1 MNNKRFLTSI
11 VCFTVMA
18 VQAFAQSTTSMAEKD
33 NDNIPQYSYS
43 VEEMDKVSEYIKQQY
58 GEFDIVAHELVSPD
72 IHCDI
77 AIVPPTDDQ
86 PYYKLVTMG
95 AGAFKMNVPEDLK
108 SDVYERAEYVVFLPA
123 DWNIKSDK
131 EEDYWPIRML
141 KTVARLPVSMDDWLF
156 YRHTVNLTDDESPVA
171 VNTGFNSCVLFI
183 SFGKGNKPVGPL
195 KLAPSDKEV
204 AFFQLVPLYPEELQ
218 FKLEHSFD
226 ELEDIMDDDLY
237 DPVIDIHRENYCK

>member
-18 VQAFAQSTTSMAEKD
+18 VQVFAQSTTSMAEKD

-43 VEEMDKVSEYIKQQY
+43 EEEMDKVSDYIKQQY

-141 KTVARLPVSMDDWLF
+141 KIVARLPVSMDDWLF

-171 VNTGFNSCVLFI
+171 ENTGFNSCVLFI
-183 SFGKGNKPVGPL
+183 SFGKGNKPVEPL
-195 KLAPSDKEV
+195 KLDLSDKEV
-204 AFFQLVPLYPEELQ
+204 AFFQLVPLYPEELE

-237 DPVIDIHRENYCK
+237 DPVVDIHRENYCK

>member
-18 VQAFAQSTTSMAEKD
+18 VQVFAQSTTSMAEKD

-171 VNTGFNSCVLFI
+171 ENTGFNSCVLFI
-183 SFGKGNKPVGPL
+183 SFGKGNKPVEPL
-195 KLAPSDKEV
+195 KLDLSDKEV

-237 DPVIDIHRENYCK
+237 DPVVDIHRENYCK

>member
-18 VQAFAQSTTSMAEKD
+18 VQVFAQSTTSMAEKD

-43 VEEMDKVSEYIKQQY
+43 EEEMDKVSDYIKQQY

-108 SDVYERAEYVVFLPA
+108 SEVYERAEYVVFLPA

-171 VNTGFNSCVLFI
+171 ENTGFNSCVLFI
-183 SFGKGNKPVGPL
+183 SFGKGNKPVEPL
-195 KLAPSDKEV
+195 KLDLSDKEV
-204 AFFQLVPLYPEELQ
+204 AFFQLVPLYPEELE

-237 DPVIDIHRENYCK
+237 DPVVDIHRENYCK

>member
-183 SFGKGNKPVGPL
+183 SFGKGNKPVEPL
-195 KLAPSDKEV
+195 KLDLSDKEV

-237 DPVIDIHRENYCK
+237 DPVVDIHRENYCK

>member
-18 VQAFAQSTTSMAEKD
+18 VQVFAQSTTSMAEKD
-33 NDNIPQYSYS
+33 KDNIPQYSYS
-43 VEEMDKVSEYIKQQY
+43 VEEMDKVSDYIKQQY

-171 VNTGFNSCVLFI
+171 ENTGFNSCVLFI
-183 SFGKGNKPVGPL
+183 SFGKGNKPVEPL
-195 KLAPSDKEV
+195 KLDLSDKEV
-204 AFFQLVPLYPEELQ
+204 AFFQLVPLYPEELE

-237 DPVIDIHRENYCK
+237 DPVVDIHRENYCK

>member
-86 PYYKLVTMG
+86 PYYKLVTIG

-171 VNTGFNSCVLFI
+171 ENTGFNSCVLFI
-183 SFGKGNKPVGPL
+183 SFGKDNKPVEPL
-195 KLAPSDKEV
+195 KLDLSDKEV

-237 DPVIDIHRENYCK
+237 DPVVDIHRENYCK

>member
-43 VEEMDKVSEYIKQQY
+43 EEEMDKVSDYIKQQY

-171 VNTGFNSCVLFI
+171 ENTGFNSCVLFI
-183 SFGKGNKPVGPL
+183 SFGKDNKPVEPL
-195 KLAPSDKEV
+195 KLDLSDKEV

-237 DPVIDIHRENYCK
+237 DPVVDIHRKNYCK

>member
-1 MNNKRFLTSI
+1 
-11 VCFTVMA
+11 
-18 VQAFAQSTTSMAEKD
+18 MAEKD

-171 VNTGFNSCVLFI
+171 ENTGFNSCVLFI
-183 SFGKGNKPVGPL
+183 SFGKGNKPVEPL
-195 KLAPSDKEV
+195 KLDLSDKEV
-204 AFFQLVPLYPEELQ
+204 AFFQLVPLYPEELE

-237 DPVIDIHRENYCK
+237 DPVVDIHRENYCK

>member
-131 EEDYWPIRML
+131 EKDYWPIRML
-141 KTVARLPVSMDDWLF
+141 KTVARLPVSTDDWLF

-171 VNTGFNSCVLFI
+171 ENTGFNSCVLFI
-183 SFGKGNKPVGPL
+183 SFGKGNKPVEPL
-195 KLAPSDKEV
+195 KLDLSDKEV
-204 AFFQLVPLYPEELQ
+204 AFFQLVPLYPEELE

-237 DPVIDIHRENYCK
+237 DPVVDIHRENYCK

>member
-43 VEEMDKVSEYIKQQY
+43 EEEMDKVSDYIKQQY

-141 KTVARLPVSMDDWLF
+141 KSVARLPVSTDDWLF

-171 VNTGFNSCVLFI
+171 ENTGFNSCVLFI
-183 SFGKGNKPVGPL
+183 SFGKDNKPVEPL
-195 KLAPSDKEV
+195 KLDLSDKEV

-237 DPVIDIHRENYCK
+237 DPVVDIHRKNYCK

>member
-1 MNNKRFLTSI
+1 MNNKRFLTNI

-43 VEEMDKVSEYIKQQY
+43 EEEMDKVSDYIKQQY

-171 VNTGFNSCVLFI
+171 ENTGFNSCVLFI
-183 SFGKGNKPVGPL
+183 SFGKGNKPVEPL
-195 KLAPSDKEV
+195 KLDLSDKEV

-237 DPVIDIHRENYCK
+237 DPVVDIHRENYCK

>member
-33 NDNIPQYSYS
+33 NDNIPQYSYT
-43 VEEMDKVSEYIKQQY
+43 VEEMDKVSDYIKQQY

-171 VNTGFNSCVLFI
+171 ENTGFNSCVLFI
-183 SFGKGNKPVGPL
+183 SFGKGNKPVEPL
-195 KLAPSDKEV
+195 KLDLSDKEV
-204 AFFQLVPLYPEELQ
+204 AFFQLVPLYPEELE

-237 DPVIDIHRENYCK
+237 DPVVDIHRENYCK

>member
-43 VEEMDKVSEYIKQQY
+43 EEEMDKVSDYIKQQY

-171 VNTGFNSCVLFI
+171 ENTGFNSCVLFI

-195 KLAPSDKEV
+195 KLDPSDKEV

-237 DPVIDIHRENYCK
+237 DPVVDIHRENYCK

>member
-43 VEEMDKVSEYIKQQY
+43 EEEMDKVSEYIKQQY

-77 AIVPPTDDQ
+77 SIVPPTDDQ

-141 KTVARLPVSMDDWLF
+141 KSVARLPVSTDDWLF

-183 SFGKGNKPVGPL
+183 SFGKGNKPVEPL
-195 KLAPSDKEV
+195 KLDLSDKEV

-237 DPVIDIHRENYCK
+237 DPVVDIHRENYCK

>member
-171 VNTGFNSCVLFI
+171 ENTGFNSCVLFI
-183 SFGKGNKPVGPL
+183 SFGKGNKPGEPL
-195 KLAPSDKEV
+195 KLDLSDKEV
-204 AFFQLVPLYPEELQ
+204 AFFQLVPLYPEELE

-237 DPVIDIHRENYCK
+237 DPVVDIHRENYCK

>member
-18 VQAFAQSTTSMAEKD
+18 VQVFAQSTTSMAEKD

-43 VEEMDKVSEYIKQQY
+43 EEEMDKVSDYIKQQY

-171 VNTGFNSCVLFI
+171 ENTGFNSCVLFI
-183 SFGKGNKPVGPL
+183 SFGKGNKPVEPL
-195 KLAPSDKEV
+195 KLDLSDKEV
-204 AFFQLVPLYPEELQ
+204 AFFQLVPLYPEELE

-237 DPVIDIHRENYCK
+237 DPVVDIHRENYCK

>member
-171 VNTGFNSCVLFI
+171 ENTGFNSCVLFI
-183 SFGKGNKPVGPL
+183 SFGKGNKPVEPL
-195 KLAPSDKEV
+195 KLDLSDKEV
-204 AFFQLVPLYPEELQ
+204 AFFQLVPLYPEELE

>member
-43 VEEMDKVSEYIKQQY
+43 EEEMDKVSDYIKQQY

-171 VNTGFNSCVLFI
+171 ENTGFNSCVLFI
-183 SFGKGNKPVGPL
+183 SFGKGNKPVEPL
-195 KLAPSDKEV
+195 KLDLSDKEV

-237 DPVIDIHRENYCK
+237 DPVVDIHRKNYCK

>member
-171 VNTGFNSCVLFI
+171 ENTGFNSCVLFI

-195 KLAPSDKEV
+195 KLDHSDKEV

-237 DPVIDIHRENYCK
+237 DPVIDIHRKNYCK

>member
-43 VEEMDKVSEYIKQQY
+43 EEEMDKVSEYIKQQY

-171 VNTGFNSCVLFI
+171 ENTGFNSCVLFI
-183 SFGKGNKPVGPL
+183 SFGKGNKPVEPL
-195 KLAPSDKEV
+195 KLDLSDKEV

>member
-171 VNTGFNSCVLFI
+171 ENTGFNSCVLFI

-195 KLAPSDKEV
+195 KLDLSDKEV

-237 DPVIDIHRENYCK
+237 DPVIDIHRKNYCK

>member
-171 VNTGFNSCVLFI
+171 ENTGFNSCVLFI
-183 SFGKGNKPVGPL
+183 SFGKDNKPVEPL
-195 KLAPSDKEV
+195 KLDLFDKEV

-237 DPVIDIHRENYCK
+237 DPVVDIHRKNYCK

>member
-171 VNTGFNSCVLFI
+171 ENTGFNSCVLFI
-183 SFGKGNKPVGPL
+183 SFGKGNKPVEPL
-195 KLAPSDKEV
+195 KLDLSDKEV
-204 AFFQLVPLYPEELQ
+204 AFFQLVPLYPEELE

-237 DPVIDIHRENYCK
+237 DPVVDIHRENYCK

>member
-18 VQAFAQSTTSMAEKD
+18 VQVFAQSTTSMAEKD

-43 VEEMDKVSEYIKQQY
+43 VEEMDKVSDYIKQQY

-204 AFFQLVPLYPEELQ
+204 AFFQLVPLYPEELE

-237 DPVIDIHRENYCK
+237 DPVVDIHRENYCK

>member
-131 EEDYWPIRML
+131 DEDYWPIRML
-141 KTVARLPVSMDDWLF
+141 KSVARLPVSTDDWLF

-183 SFGKGNKPVGPL
+183 SFGKGNKPVEPL
-195 KLAPSDKEV
+195 KLDLSDKEV

-237 DPVIDIHRENYCK
+237 DPVVDIHRENYCK

>member
-43 VEEMDKVSEYIKQQY
+43 EEEMDKVSEYIKQQY

-171 VNTGFNSCVLFI
+171 ENTGFNSCVLFI
-183 SFGKGNKPVGPL
+183 SFGKDNKPVEPL
-195 KLAPSDKEV
+195 KLDLSDKEV

-237 DPVIDIHRENYCK
+237 DPVVDIHRENYCK

>member
-43 VEEMDKVSEYIKQQY
+43 EEEMDKVSDYIKQQY

-171 VNTGFNSCVLFI
+171 ENTGFNSCVLFI
-183 SFGKGNKPVGPL
+183 SFGKGNKPVEPL
-195 KLAPSDKEV
+195 KLDLSDKEV
-204 AFFQLVPLYPEELQ
+204 AFFQLVPLYPEELE

-237 DPVIDIHRENYCK
+237 DPVVDIHRENYCK

>member
-18 VQAFAQSTTSMAEKD
+18 VQVFAQSTTSMAEKD

-43 VEEMDKVSEYIKQQY
+43 EEEMDKVSDYIKQQY

-141 KTVARLPVSMDDWLF
+141 KSVARLPVSMDDWLF

-171 VNTGFNSCVLFI
+171 ENTGFNSCVLFI
-183 SFGKGNKPVGPL
+183 SFGKGNKPVEPL
-195 KLAPSDKEV
+195 KLDLSDKEV
-204 AFFQLVPLYPEELQ
+204 AFFQLVPLYPEELE

-237 DPVIDIHRENYCK
+237 DPVVDIHRENYCK

>member
-43 VEEMDKVSEYIKQQY
+43 EEEMDKVSEYIKQQY

-171 VNTGFNSCVLFI
+171 ENTGFNSCVLFI
-183 SFGKGNKPVGPL
+183 SFGKDNKPVEPL
-195 KLAPSDKEV
+195 KLDLSDKEV

-237 DPVIDIHRENYCK
+237 DPVVDIHRKNYCK

>member
-18 VQAFAQSTTSMAEKD
+18 VQVFAQSTTSMAEKD

-43 VEEMDKVSEYIKQQY
+43 EEEMDKVSEYIKQQY

-171 VNTGFNSCVLFI
+171 ENTGFNSCVLFI
-183 SFGKGNKPVGPL
+183 SFGKGNKPVEPL
-195 KLAPSDKEV
+195 KLDLSDKEV
-204 AFFQLVPLYPEELQ
+204 AFFQLVPLYPEELE

-237 DPVIDIHRENYCK
+237 DPVVDIHRENYCK

>member
-33 NDNIPQYSYS
+33 NDNIPQYFYS

-171 VNTGFNSCVLFI
+171 ENTGFNSCVLFI
-183 SFGKGNKPVGPL
+183 SFGKGNKPVEPL
-195 KLAPSDKEV
+195 KLDLSDKEV
-204 AFFQLVPLYPEELQ
+204 AFFQLVPLYPEELE

-237 DPVIDIHRENYCK
+237 DPVVDIHRENYCK

>member
-95 AGAFKMNVPEDLK
+95 AGAFKMNVPEGLK

-171 VNTGFNSCVLFI
+171 ENTGFNSCVLFI
-183 SFGKGNKPVGPL
+183 SFGKDNKPVEPL
-195 KLAPSDKEV
+195 KLDLSDKEV

-237 DPVIDIHRENYCK
+237 DPIVDIHRKNYCK

>member
-171 VNTGFNSCVLFI
+171 ENTGFNSCVLFI
-183 SFGKGNKPVGPL
+183 SFGKDNKPVEPL
-195 KLAPSDKEV
+195 KLDLSDKEV

-237 DPVIDIHRENYCK
+237 DPVVDIHRENYCK

>member
-43 VEEMDKVSEYIKQQY
+43 EEEMDKVSEYIKQQY

-171 VNTGFNSCVLFI
+171 ENTGFNSCVLFI
-183 SFGKGNKPVGPL
+183 SFGKGNKPVEPL
-195 KLAPSDKEV
+195 KLDLSDKEV

-237 DPVIDIHRENYCK
+237 DPVVDIHRENYCK

>member
-171 VNTGFNSCVLFI
+171 ENTGFNSCVLFI
-183 SFGKGNKPVGPL
+183 SFGKGNKPVEPL
-195 KLAPSDKEV
+195 KLDLSDKEV
-204 AFFQLVPLYPEELQ
+204 APISPLV
-218 FKLEHSFD
+218 S
-226 ELEDIMDDDLY
+226 
-237 DPVIDIHRENYCK
+237 

>member
-18 VQAFAQSTTSMAEKD
+18 VQVFAQSTTSMAEKD

-171 VNTGFNSCVLFI
+171 ENTGFNSCVLFI
-183 SFGKGNKPVGPL
+183 SFGKGNKPVEPL
-195 KLAPSDKEV
+195 KLGSSDKEV
-204 AFFQLVPLYPEELQ
+204 AFFQLVPLYPEELE

-237 DPVIDIHRENYCK
+237 DPVVDIHRKNYCK

>member
-171 VNTGFNSCVLFI
+171 ENTGFNSCVLFI
-183 SFGKGNKPVGPL
+183 SFGKDNKPVEPL
-195 KLAPSDKEV
+195 KLDLSDKEV

-237 DPVIDIHRENYCK
+237 DPIVDIHRKNYCK

>member
-18 VQAFAQSTTSMAEKD
+18 VQVFAQSTTSMAEKD

-43 VEEMDKVSEYIKQQY
+43 VEEMDKVSDYIKQQY

-171 VNTGFNSCVLFI
+171 ENTGFNSCVLFI
-183 SFGKGNKPVGPL
+183 SFGKGNKPVEPL
-195 KLAPSDKEV
+195 KLDLSDKEV
-204 AFFQLVPLYPEELQ
+204 AFFQLVPLYPEELE

-237 DPVIDIHRENYCK
+237 DPVVDIHRENYCK

>member
-43 VEEMDKVSEYIKQQY
+43 VEEIVKVSDYIKQQY

-171 VNTGFNSCVLFI
+171 ENTGFNSCVLFI
-183 SFGKGNKPVGPL
+183 SFGKDNKPVEPL
-195 KLAPSDKEV
+195 KLDLSDKEV

-237 DPVIDIHRENYCK
+237 DPVVDIHRENYCK